1 MEGENKEMNERCGK
15 TLKMQQKFIEQFK
28 KLFTEDGY
36 FI

>member
-15 TLKMQQKFIEQFK
+15 TLKMQQFIEQFK